1 MTKFI
6 FLLSESFR
14 GLYRAKIPTIIS
26 SITIAISLM
35 ILSIAIFSYYNF
47 IGFGKNIKSE
57 FTMKVF
63 FNQDI
68 SIEDANDL
76 YTKIFFIDGID
87 QGEFIDK
94 EKASSIF
101 TKYFNEDVE
110 DMVGENPLPMGAN
123 YTILEDFRN
132 LRQAKIIQAEI
143 EKNHGIDEVIFERE
157 TIEKINNI
165 IEIILSIG
173 FFIGIFILWISVILV
188 SNTITLIIYSKQ
200 KTIEIL
206 KLLGATNSFIRFPFI
221 MEGIFQGILG
231 SILSIIIL
239 YFLNSFQIYFLD
251 SLVNKHMLVPSII
264 IPCNIAMGILLGIIG
279 SYRALLKRV

>member
-68 SIEDANDL
+68 SIKDANDL
-76 YTKIFFIDGID
+76 YTNIFFIDGID

-110 DMVGENPLPMGAN
+110 DVVGENPLPMGAN

-132 LRQAKIIQAEI
+132 LRQAKIIQTEI

-221 MEGIFQGILG
+221 MEGVFQGILG

-251 SLVNKHMLVPSII
+251 SLINKHMLVPSII

-279 SYRALLKRV
+279 SYRALLKRL

>member
-1 MTKFI
+1 
-6 FLLSESFR
+6 
-14 GLYRAKIPTIIS
+14 
-26 SITIAISLM
+26 M
-35 ILSIAIFSYYNF
+35 ILSIAAFSYYNF

-57 FTMKVF
+57 FAMKVF

-68 SIEDANDL
+68 SIGDARDL

-94 EKASSIF
+94 EKASIIF

-132 LRQAKIIQAEI
+132 LRQAKIIQGEI
-143 EKNHGIDEVIFERE
+143 EKHDDIDEVIFERD

-206 KLLGATNSFIRFPFI
+206 KLLGASNSFIRFPFI

-231 SILSIIIL
+231 STLSIVIL

-251 SLVNKHMLVPSII
+251 SLMNKHMVVPSII
-264 IPCNIAMGILLGIIG
+264 IPCNIAAGILLGIIG
-279 SYRALLKRV
+279 SYRALLNRL

>member
-68 SIEDANDL
+68 SIKDANDL
-76 YTKIFFIDGID
+76 YTNIFFIDGID

-132 LRQAKIIQAEI
+132 LRQAKIIQGEI
-143 EKNHGIDEVIFERE
+143 EKNRGIDEVIFERE

-165 IEIILSIG
+165 IEIVLSIG

-251 SLVNKHMLVPSII
+251 SLINKHMLVPSII

-279 SYRALLKRV
+279 SYRALLKRL

>member
-68 SIEDANDL
+68 SIKDAHDL
-76 YTKIFFIDGID
+76 YTNIFFIDGID
-87 QGEFIDK
+87 QGEFINK

-101 TKYFNEDVE
+101 AKYFNEDVE

-221 MEGIFQGILG
+221 MEGVFQGILG

-251 SLVNKHMLVPSII
+251 SLINKHMLVPSII

-279 SYRALLKRV
+279 SYRALLKRL

>member
-1 MTKFI
+1 MAKFI

-47 IGFGKNIKSE
+47 IGFGENIKSE

-68 SIEDANDL
+68 SIKDANDL
-76 YTKIFFIDGID
+76 YTKIFFVDGID
-87 QGEFIDK
+87 QGEFINK

-101 TKYFNEDVE
+101 AKYFNEDVE

-123 YTILEDFRN
+123 YTILDDFRN
-132 LRQAKIIQAEI
+132 LKQAKIIQGEI

-221 MEGIFQGILG
+221 MEGVFQGILG

-251 SLVNKHMLVPSII
+251 SLINKHMLVPSII

-279 SYRALLKRV
+279 SYRALLKRL